1 MSDFENGRAIRT
13 SKGLLGLSHFRNS
26 RVSTSQWEPI
36 YQNLFSVQLT
46 APEGLQDR
54 SDERVNTILEG
65 VKSVGTISASK
76 GSPVVEQ
83 QYKFAKRSFAGAQPE
98 STTIDLQIQF
108 QLNLSYDT
116 GSPQNYTY
124 NFLRQWV
131 DLVYDPLT
139 GRQGLKREYAAGS
152 MTVTMHDRAGTPFWQ
167 FIFYQIF
174 PTSPAPNPTLD
185 YTSTSLL
192 EGQMTFRADW
202 WDEASL

>member
-1 MSDFENGRAIRT
+1 MSNFENGFADRT

-26 RVSTSQWEPI
+26 RVSTSQMEPV

-46 APEGLQDR
+46 PPPGLEDR
-54 SDERVNTILEG
+54 SDERVNIILEG
-65 VKSVGTISASK
+65 VKSVGTITASK
-76 GSPVVEQ
+76 GSAPVMQ
-83 QYKFAKRSFAGAQPE
+83 TYKFATRSFAGATPE
-98 STTIDLQIQF
+98 STFIDLNIQF
-108 QLNLSYDT
+108 QLNLSYDNGT
-116 GSPQNYTY
+116 PSNYTY

-139 GRQGLKREYAAGS
+139 GRQGLKREYASAS

-174 PTSPAPNPTLD
+174 PTTGAPQPTLD
-185 YTSTSLL
+185 YTSGSLM
-192 EGQMTFRADW
+192 EGAMTFRADW